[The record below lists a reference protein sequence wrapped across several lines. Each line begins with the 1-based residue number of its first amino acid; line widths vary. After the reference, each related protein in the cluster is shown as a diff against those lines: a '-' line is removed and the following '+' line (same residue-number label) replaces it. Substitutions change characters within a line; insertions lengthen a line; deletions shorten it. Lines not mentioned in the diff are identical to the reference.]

1 MAGIAGAISD
11 RTVEALD
18 LVERMSQKL
27 SHRGEARTF
36 SLTMNSDCLV
46 VIKTRTLPLESFIIK
61 EDMERILIVVGG
73 EQVDSLFMSVNHEG
87 VELKRRFF
95 SMKPLYYAKSGKA
108 ILFSSERK
116 ALWEAGARNVTSLQ
130 PGQCLKITGIEDI
143 TATEDAKMGPPSRI
157 QDIPRDELI
166 RRLEIALRASFTRI
180 RGRRVGVLFSGGV
193 DSSLVALL
201 AKETC
206 MDVQLYTASSAP
218 FHDRIAAASA
228 ADALGMNLNAVEI
241 NSDVVWEVLPHLMYS
256 IESANLMDLEI
267 ALPFYLASSQASNDG
282 ISLMLSGQGPDE
294 LFAGYARH
302 VRIFEEEG
310 EDALD
315 AKLWQEAAT
324 THETNIERDDRAI
337 AAHRVESY
345 FPYLSTAF
353 IELALGIPSRWK
365 IHLGEQPERKVIFRE
380 LAERLG
386 LPESIHATPKKAT
399 QYSSGSSRIL
409 MKSLNENVKE
419 MAEIPRK
426 EQRAKAQVIL
436 YTMASDL
443 GIQIEETTNG

>member
-1 MAGIAGAISD
+1 
-11 RTVEALD
+11 
-18 LVERMSQKL
+18 MSEKL
-27 SHRGEARTF
+27 SHRGVART
-36 SLTMNSDCLV
+36 SRLTMNSDYLV
-46 VIKTRTLPLESFIIK
+46 IIRTRTLPLESLIIK
-61 EDMERILIVVGG
+61 EDLERILIVVGG
-73 EQVDSLFMSVNHEG
+73 EQADSLFMSVNHEG
-87 VELKRRFF
+87 VEIKRRLF
-95 SMKPLYYAKSGKA
+95 SMKPLYYARTGEA

-116 ALWEAGARNVTSLQ
+116 ALWEAGIKNATSLQ
-130 PGQCLKITGIEDI
+130 PGQSLKITGIEDI
-143 TATEDAKMGPPSRI
+143 TVNEEAKKYLLSDI
-157 QDIPRDELI
+157 QDIPRDEII
-166 RRLEIALRASFTRI
+166 RRLEIALRSSFTRI

-206 MDVQLYTASSAP
+206 MDVQLYSASSAP

-228 ADALGMNLNAVEI
+228 ADALGMNLNTVEI
-241 NSDVVWEVLPHLMYS
+241 NSDVVWEILPHLMYS
-256 IESANLMDLEI
+256 IESANLMDVEI
-267 ALPFYLASSQASNDG
+267 ALPFYLASSQASNNG
-282 ISLMLSGQGPDE
+282 ISLVLSGQGPDE

-302 VRIFEEEG
+302 VKIFEEEG

-315 AKLWQEAAT
+315 AKLLQEVAT

-337 AAHRVESY
+337 AAHGVESY
-345 FPYLSTAF
+345 FPYLSTTF

-365 IHLGEQPERKVIFRE
+365 VRLGEQPERKVIFRE
-380 LAERLG
+380 LAQRLG

-419 MAEIPRK
+419 MAGIPRK
-426 EQRAKAQVIL
+426 EHRAKAQEIL

-443 GIQIEETTNG
+443 GIHR